1 MGAIKSEGAITAA
14 TARDHARSRYLLG
27 LDEPRLFLDSPRGHR
42 RHRLGRAGKLR
53 SVDRKYSRGRHF
65 GISFA
70 RSGAEDGRKSSAAS
84 DDNLGRIDWHVA
96 GALGVE
102 RRCVAYYRSL
112 LGRPARRISSLS
124 FRQPSYSSVSL
135 GGGRRRAVLVGPPH
149 SSCSISNGGLSRNR
163 GRLYL
168 RCATAAGRSRASR
181 RMLIRGPRRTPRDR
195 MLKRPERGFLFGVP
209 AKSSPGSCCWASPS
223 SASPSA

>member
-1 MGAIKSEGAITAA
+1 MGSIKSEAQ
-14 TARDHARSRYLLG
+14 SRQ
-27 LDEPRLFLDSPRGHR
+27 R
-42 RHRLGRAGKLR
+42 RLGITLDLGIYWGWMSLVFFSTALAGIGGVA
-53 SVDRKYSRGRHF
+53 SVELANFVALTVSTVVV
-65 GISFA
+65 GILAFLSPA
-70 RSGAEDGRKSSAAS
+70 LGAEDGRKSSAAS

-168 RCATAAGRSRASR
+168 RCATAAVA
-181 RMLIRGPRRTPRDR
+181 RGPRD
-195 MLKRPERGFLFGVP
+195 GC
-209 AKSSPGSCCWASPS
+209 S
-223 SASPSA
+223 